1 MNYLTRILGGA
12 AVALTISAAPVVA
25 EDITKGKRVFN
36 KCKACH
42 AVDQPKN
49 KIGPH
54 LMNVLGRSA
63 GEIRGFKYSKSM
75 LAANLVWDKK
85 TLDGFLTKPKSFLKG
100 TKMAFR
106 GLKKPADRENVIA
119 YLKSLTAK

>member
-1 MNYLTRILGGA
+1 MSYLTRVLGA
-12 AVALTISAAPVVA
+12 VAVALTISAAPA
-25 EDITKGKRVFN
+25 LAGDIAKGKRIFN

-42 AVDQPKN
+42 AVDKPKN

-63 GEIRGFKYSKSM
+63 GEITGFKYSKSM

-85 TLDGFLTKPKSFLKG
+85 TLDRFLTKPKSFLKG

-119 YLKSLTAK
+119 YLQSLTAK

>member
-1 MNYLTRILGGA
+1 MNYLTRVLGGV
-12 AVALTISAAPVVA
+12 AVALTISAVPAVA
-25 EDITKGKRVFN
+25 GDIAKGKRVFN

-42 AVDQPKN
+42 ALDKPKN
-49 KIGPH
+49 KTGPH
-54 LMNVLGRSA
+54 LINVYGRNA
-63 GEIRGFKYSKSM
+63 GEIKGFKYSKSM
-75 LAANLVWDKK
+75 LAANLFWDEK